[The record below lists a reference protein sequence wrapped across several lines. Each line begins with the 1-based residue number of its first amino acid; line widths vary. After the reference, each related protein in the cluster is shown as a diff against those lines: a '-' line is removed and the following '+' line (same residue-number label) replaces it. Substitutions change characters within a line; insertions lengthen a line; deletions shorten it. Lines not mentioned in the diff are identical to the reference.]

1 MDKYE
6 YKVRSEEIERLIDV
20 EKYAEAVNIADTIDW
35 RRVKSITMLL
45 RIAAL
50 YRVNR
55 RNEDSRA
62 LLMLAYDRYP
72 TNRSV
77 VYSLCEVSIELD
89 DVVAAIE
96 YYKQFVKLAPRDNG
110 VFTLRYRIL
119 EAQEAS
125 LEERIELLEEL
136 KKRDY
141 QEEWAYELAYLYH
154 RVGLATKCVEEC
166 DDMILWFGD
175 GPYVRKAMELKMLHA
190 PLTEV
195 QQAKYDN
202 LDGASDAGYADAGY
216 ADAGYSDGG
225 YTENTYYNNEAGADE
240 EYFDVSYPQTD
251 GRKAGYSG
259 SGHSDAGYSDAGYAD
274 AGYSDAG
281 HLDGGYSDAG
291 YADGG
296 YGQTGYA
303 EDAYTGE
310 FYVDQT
316 YDENGYPVE
325 AYDNGYGG
333 EGYSNE
339 GYGDAYSNEGYG
351 YPQAVAAVDMS
362 QYNTINLQKVVAES
376 MKELFPDEE
385 ETVSAKE
392 VVSPLQTRPDSET
405 QESEEQEASA
415 EFHTQVYSMSGYETP
430 EAAEPETASAEEKPV
445 ARSAAGKVAEMVT
458 NVSEKSPE
466 PDTGAIRKV
475 FLPGRD
481 ARFMTDETESEALA
495 EASEQT
501 ADAVQSPEKREE
513 AMQSLSGEAEPFT
526 PITGQMK
533 LDDVL
538 AEWERM
544 KQENAQK
551 HQEEIKQQVLTQT
564 GKILAQFDNSLKSGI
579 LGELAQEEE
588 KAERAVAGDSPEEE
602 EILEVDLEQDEIT
615 DDEERYDVEYESES
629 DEESDSA
636 QPEDEEEYTAESDEE
651 EEYDTDESEEEPYTA
666 ESGEADESD
675 EEERYVTEDDESDT
689 AESEDEEAYAAEAEA
704 PEDETDS
711 VAAQENDYTEPMS
724 EIEQMVQDEL
734 GGRTAVLPK
743 EKITAALKKA
753 AEAAGGFDDADELYA
768 EESDEEEAS
777 AGLDPEDEEMIA
789 EMAKEDALKTQE
801 IKMNTA
807 DLSTLSDK
815 IVATTSK
822 EAKGAKREEVRDFS
836 PEEQKLFENFAV
848 TKKIKKQI
856 IFALEKMTL
865 AAYTG
870 NIIIT
875 GEAGLDTARLA
886 KNLLREF
893 RETDANFSGK
903 MAIIAGEKL
912 NTKNLKET
920 FYKLGNGAIII
931 EKANG
936 MSEEKLYEMTTLL
949 NQETLGI
956 IVILTDTKKE
966 ISLLLKKQAMIADY
980 FNIRIDLI
988 EMDNNALVAYAK
1000 NYALALEYSIDELGT
1015 LALYTRISNIQSGNH
1030 VVTKDEVR
1038 DIIDEAIWRSK
1049 KSRIKNFVDVLFSKR
1064 YDSEDMIVLKERD
1077 FM

>member
-6 YKVRSEEIERLIDV
+6 YKVRSEEIEKLID
-20 EKYAEAVNIADTIDW
+20 EDKYAEAVSIADTIDW

-45 RIAAL
+45 RISAL

-62 LLMLAYDRYP
+62 LLLLAYDRYP

-202 LDGASDAGYADAGY
+202 LDGDSGEAYAENAYYNNEENADEEFFDSSYTREDGAEAGYADTDYAGEGY
-216 ADAGYSDGG
+216 AQTGYPDAGYGQ
-225 YTENTYYNNEAGADE
+225 AD
-240 EYFDVSYPQTD
+240 
-251 GRKAGYSG
+251 
-259 SGHSDAGYSDAGYAD
+259 
-274 AGYSDAG
+274 
-281 HLDGGYSDAG
+281 
-291 YADGG
+291 
-296 YGQTGYA
+296 YA
-303 EDAYTGE
+303 EDSYTGE

-316 YDENGYPVE
+316 YDENGYPIE
-325 AYDNGYGG
+325 SYPDSYGTQAYPDSGY
-333 EGYSNE
+333 EDSAA
-339 GYGDAYSNEGYG
+339 GDGYG
-351 YPQAVAAVDMS
+351 YTQMTAAVDMS

-385 ETVSAKE
+385 DVHA
-392 VVSPLQTRPDSET
+392 SEP
-405 QESEEQEASA
+405 EREEPGLY
-415 EFHTQVYSMSGYETP
+415 TQVYAMGG
-430 EAAEPETASAEEKPV
+430 ANGAV
-445 ARSAAGKVAEMVT
+445 SAAQETISAVQEPSETVPAGRVADMVT

-466 PDTGAIRKV
+466 PDTGAISKV
-475 FLPGRD
+475 LLPGKD
-481 ARFMTDETESEALA
+481 ARFMKEELEAAADSVQNPEADKAAQEKASQTGEQEDEAF
-495 EASEQT
+495 
-501 ADAVQSPEKREE
+501 K
-513 AMQSLSGEAEPFT
+513 

-551 HQEEIKQQVLTQT
+551 HQEEIKKQVLTQT
-564 GKILAQFDNSLKSGI
+564 GKILAQFDDSIKSGI
-579 LGELAQEEE
+579 LGELAQEEA
-588 KAERAVAGDSPEEE
+588 KAERAAAGEEDILEVNLEEE
-602 EILEVDLEQDEIT
+602 ENAAEDEDEYLVELENEEELLTEPEEPDE
-615 DDEERYDVEYESES
+615 
-629 DEESDSA
+629 
-636 QPEDEEEYTAESDEE
+636 EDEEYSAASDDEAYIEEEDAEDLLAASEADGQHMAASETSAPEADDSAAAPDEARTEEMDGEAVQAHIEEDGENTAE
-651 EEYDTDESEEEPYTA
+651 
-666 ESGEADESD
+666 EADTAD
-675 EEERYVTEDDESDT
+675 EALAD
-689 AESEDEEAYAAEAEA
+689 
-704 PEDETDS
+704 
-711 VAAQENDYTEPMS
+711 DYTEPMS
-724 EIEQMVQDEL
+724 EIEQMVQEEL
-734 GGRTAVLPK
+734 GGRTAVIPQQQLSAVL
-743 EKITAALKKA
+743 AAS
-753 AEAAGGFDDADELYA
+753 EEYAGGFDDEEAFSEDVYEETPSAEDALYPDDSAAAADEY
-768 EESDEEEAS
+768 EEQER

-789 EMAKEDALKTQE
+789 EMAMEDALKTQE

-822 EAKGAKREEVRDFS
+822 EAKGAKREEIRDFT

-875 GEAGLDTARLA
+875 GEAGLDTVRLA

-893 RETDANFSGK
+893 QETDANFSGK
-903 MAIIAGEKL
+903 MAKIAGEKL
-912 NTKNLKET
+912 NAKNLKET

-936 MSEEKLYEMTTLL
+936 MTQEKLYEMTALL

-966 ISLLLKKQAMIADY
+966 ISALLEKQAMTADY

>member
-6 YKVRSEEIERLIDV
+6 YKVRSEEIEKLID
-20 EKYAEAVNIADTIDW
+20 EDKYAEAVSIADTIDW

-45 RIAAL
+45 RISAL

-62 LLMLAYDRYP
+62 ILLLAYDRYP

-96 YYKQFVKLAPRDNG
+96 YYKQFVKIAPRDNG

-202 LDGASDAGYADAGY
+202 LDGDSGEEYTENAYYNNEENADEELFDSTYPRENSSGTGYADAAY
-216 ADAGYSDGG
+216 AG
-225 YTENTYYNNEAGADE
+225 E
-240 EYFDVSYPQTD
+240 EYAQTAYPDT
-251 GRKAGYSG
+251 GC
-259 SGHSDAGYSDAGYAD
+259 
-274 AGYSDAG
+274 
-281 HLDGGYSDAG
+281 
-291 YADGG
+291 
-296 YGQTGYA
+296 GQAGYA
-303 EDAYTGE
+303 EDSYTGE
-310 FYVDQT
+310 FYVEQT
-316 YDENGYPVE
+316 YDENGYPIE
-325 AYDNGYGG
+325 NYPDGYGTQDYSDT
-333 EGYSNE
+333 GYADAAA
-339 GYGDAYSNEGYG
+339 GDGYG
-351 YPQAVAAVDMS
+351 YTQMTASVDMS

-385 ETVSAKE
+385 DMQA
-392 VVSPLQTRPDSET
+392 SEPVR
-405 QESEEQEASA
+405 EEPGLY
-415 EFHTQVYSMSGYETP
+415 TQVYAMSGAH
-430 EAAEPETASAEEKPV
+430 EAASAVQEAVPVAEEP
-445 ARSAAGKVAEMVT
+445 SAPAVTGKVADMVT
-458 NVSEKSPE
+458 NVSEKSPD
-466 PDTGAIRKV
+466 PDTGAIKKV
-475 FLPGRD
+475 FLPGKD
-481 ARFMTDETESEALA
+481 ARFMKEDMEA
-495 EASEQT
+495 EQT
-501 ADAVQSPEKREE
+501 ADAAENPEAEGGVQEKPS
-513 AMQSLSGEAEPFT
+513 QTGEAADETFK

-564 GKILAQFDNSLKSGI
+564 GKILAQFDDSLKSGI

-588 KAERAVAGDSPEEE
+588 KAERAAAGEED
-602 EILEVDLEQDEIT
+602 ILEVNLE
-615 DDEERYDVEYESES
+615 EENAE
-629 DEESDSA
+629 
-636 QPEDEEEYTAESDEE
+636 EDEDEYLVELENDEDFSAE
-651 EEYDTDESEEEPYTA
+651 P
-666 ESGEADESD
+666 
-675 EEERYVTEDDESDT
+675 
-689 AESEDEEAYAAEAEA
+689 EEAYADEENEGYHAAEPE
-704 PEDETDS
+704 EDETYIEEDTEDLLTNPEEDGYGTAVS
-711 VAAQENDYTEPMS
+711 VKEADENAVPEEDEARTEEIDGGAVEACIEEAGGNAIAVEAETAEGEDALTEDYTEPMS
-724 EIEQMVQDEL
+724 EIEQIVQEEL
-734 GGRTAVLPK
+734 GGRTAVIPQQQLSAVL
-743 EKITAALKKA
+743 AAS
-753 AEAAGGFDDADELYA
+753 EEYAGGFDD
-768 EESDEEEAS
+768 EESFAADAYEPASLEEEVSAS
-777 AGLDPEDEEMIA
+777 EDGRTVPDKYEEQSRAGLDPEDEEMIA
-789 EMAKEDALKTQE
+789 EMAMEDALKTQE

-875 GEAGLDTARLA
+875 GEAGLDTVRLA

-893 RETDANFSGK
+893 QETDANFSGK
-903 MAIIAGEKL
+903 MAKIAGEKL
-912 NTKNLKET
+912 NTKNLKDT

-936 MSEEKLYEMTTLL
+936 MTQEKLYEMTALL

-966 ISLLLKKQAMIADY
+966 ISALLEKQAMTADY